1 MSIREIQRRIPVG
14 DDGVHLA
21 GGQLAVTLFLPP
33 DTQSP
38 GNTVL
43 FFFPGGGYNRHYFDL
58 QPDGFEGYSQCR
70 YHAAQGHVCVAIDHP
85 GVGDSSPVSPGD
97 HAAKAPPSL
106 ATLARFNDTVVKAL
120 LAELAAGTCAPDL
133 APLPAPVAIGVGQ
146 SMGGHIVAIAQ
157 ANHAT
162 FDGIALLGS
171 SFTRTRL
178 ALRPGARPAFRS
190 LPLEQQIALDMGS
203 ADMAAAFHTS
213 DHTQALVERDTDP
226 DTPAP
231 WHSVTVPAAAADLM
245 QPAMLAREAAAV
257 HVPVLLVYGEVD
269 VTAEP
274 LDDVRAFTGTA
285 DIALLLVRRMGH
297 MHNFSPA
304 RGEVWRRI
312 EQFADAVAAAREHA

>member
-1 MSIREIQRRIPVG
+1 VSIREIQRRIPVG

-21 GGQLAVTLFLPP
+21 ASLFAPAPGQPVNNA
-33 DTQSP
+33 
-38 GNTVL
+38 VL

-70 YHAAQGHVCVAIDHP
+70 YHAAQGHVCIAIDHA
-85 GVGDSSPVSPGD
+85 GVGDSSPVTTGENAQD
-97 HAAKAPPSL
+97 EPPSL
-106 ATLARFNDTVVKAL
+106 AGLARLNDAAVRTL
-120 LAELAAGTCAPDL
+120 LTELTAGTCIPEL

-157 ANHAT
+157 ANHTT

-213 DHTQALVERDTDP
+213 DHMQALVERDTDP

-231 WHSVTVPAAAADLM
+231 WHSATVPAAAADLM